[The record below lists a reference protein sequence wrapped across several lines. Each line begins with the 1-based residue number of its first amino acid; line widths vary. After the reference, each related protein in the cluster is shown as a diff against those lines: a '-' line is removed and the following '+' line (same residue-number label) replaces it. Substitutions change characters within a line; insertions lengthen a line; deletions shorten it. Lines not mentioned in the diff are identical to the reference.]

1 MSKHSKL
8 GKDPRTVRKLEE
20 LATQY
25 ARRKG
30 QPWTGTEELD
40 LRRAWAHGLSV
51 GSIALIHGRSAG
63 AIAARLRHDK
73 LVDEDIYRKYGL
85 WPDFTVEMCG
95 NMDLIS
101 KLMAGGHMLSTNKSQ
116 LLGELAEKAR
126 WPQADAY
133 YGYTPETH
141 TRYATPLEFYYP
153 QALALSAKQTYMRQ
167 GKLKSVGG
175 MPTWDVSHRAEWRES
190 HDLER
195 AKELAGTVGQLDSC
209 YTIKTQTVRPHD
221 FFNLNGEY
229 CIEGAKLSWPTIIY
243 HDPEGNITATEQV
256 DKPIDRS
263 KKTKDVM
270 VYIGSNVRQYDS
282 EGNLRVA
289 MGDLDHAFDASFA
302 QAMLKDEAFLKAAKN
317 AGFHIEAQAVQSSQC
332 VDKHADTQINQE
344 QEMQEKIQNAINL
357 LEEGVVY
364 PVCRFMTDGV
374 LSGKQY
380 TYKHRGDLEVGDVAV
395 VITPAGHPA
404 LVVVEDFAHVT
415 DLQKGIKYKWL
426 AQVFDRSNYDA
437 LVARED
443 EARENLRKSITEKSR
458 QEQLAA
464 LLGDLGESAEVK
476 TARNMLSSKSNEQVI
491 SEHIE
496 ELAQKSRERMAKM
509 VKEHPELKEVMEKI
523 AGAFGHIPGM
533 PPLFPDAEERN

>member
-40 LRRAWAHGLSV
+40 LRRAWVHGLSV

-195 AKELAGTVGQLDSC
+195 AKELAGDAGQLDAC
-209 YTIKTQTVRPHD
+209 YTIKTRV
-221 FFNLNGEY
+221 
-229 CIEGAKLSWPTIIY
+229 EGLGGACALDIAKLEWPAAIY
-243 HDPEGNITATEQV
+243 RDADMNKAIVQA
-256 DKPIDRS
+256 KA
-263 KKTKDVM
+263 KTKDVM
-270 VYIGSNVRQYDS
+270 VYIGSNVRRYDS

-317 AGFHIEAQAVQSSQC
+317 AGFHIEAQAVKSSQC

-380 TYKHRGDLEVGDVAV
+380 TYKHRGDLEVNDVAV

-464 LLGDLGESAEVK
+464 LLGDLGESDEVK

>member
-1 MSKHSKL
+1 MSKHSKW
-8 GKDPRTVRKLEE
+8 GKDPRTVKELQDLVALNIDRAGAIWTVCEE
-20 LATQY
+20 NDMT
-25 ARRKG
+25 RGWK
-30 QPWTGTEELD
+30 
-40 LRRAWAHGLSV
+40 HGLSI
-51 GSIALIHGRSAG
+51 GSLALIHGRSTG
-63 AIAARLRHDK
+63 AILARLKNLNLVDK
-73 LVDEDIYRKYGL
+73 LQYEERSIF
-85 WPDFTVEMCG
+85 PDFTIEVCG
-95 NMDLIS
+95 SHSAINDVIQRS
-101 KLMAGGHMLSTNKSQ
+101 PLSTVEFMTPDSIRLKLNDKW
-116 LLGELAEKAR
+116 K
-126 WPQADAY
+126 WPQASAY
-133 YGYTPETH
+133 MGYKP
-141 TRYATPLEFYYP
+141 YATVSGENCGISPLEFYYP
-153 QALALSAKQTYMRQ
+153 QALSLSAQQTYMRQ
-167 GKLKSVGG
+167 GKMEHSGYI
-175 MPTWDVSHRAEWRES
+175 PTFNVSIARKWVENR
-190 HDLER
+190 DLER
-195 AKELAGTVGQLDSC
+195 AKELAGDASQLDAC
-209 YTIKTQTVRPHD
+209 YTIKTRVESLQG
-221 FFNLNGEY
+221 LE
-229 CIEGAKLSWPTIIY
+229 WPALIY
-243 HDPEGNITATEQV
+243 RDAEGNITATEQV

-282 EGNLRVA
+282 GGNLRVA

-317 AGFHIEAQAVQSSQC
+317 AGFHIEAQAVKSSQC
-332 VDKHADTQINQE
+332 VDKHADTQISQE

-380 TYKHRGDLEVGDVAV
+380 TYKHRGDLEVNDVAV

-464 LLGDLGESAEVK
+464 LLGDLGESDEVK

-491 SEHIE
+491 AEHIE
-496 ELAQKSRERMAKM
+496 GLAQKSRERMAKM

-533 PPLFPDAEERN
+533 PPLFDDADPKN